1 MQESP
6 PKHYETILLIDAS
19 LADYP
24 LAEALKLV
32 DYNAVACTKQFS
44 GGTPDPTIIQ
54 WLGLQNGI
62 WITADEKAK
71 RKHSDN
77 IQKAGINIIWVHRPK
92 QGMNKK
98 AQLLLLLWVIDPIL
112 DEIAKSRSA
121 SFFLAKYSGSRP
133 KWERIYN

>member
-6 PKHYETILLIDAS
+6 PKRYDPILLIDAS
-19 LADYP
+19 LADRP
-24 LAEALKLV
+24 LAKALTLV
-32 DYNAVACTKQFS
+32 DYNAVACIDQFS
-44 GGTPDPTIIQ
+44 GGTPDPIIIQ

-71 RKHSDN
+71 RVHSEE
-77 IQKAGINIIWVHRPK
+77 IQKANINIIWVRRPK

-112 DEIAKSRSA
+112 DEILKAKSPIHFR
-121 SFFLAKYSGSRP
+121 AKYSGARP
-133 KWERIYN
+133 KWEYI